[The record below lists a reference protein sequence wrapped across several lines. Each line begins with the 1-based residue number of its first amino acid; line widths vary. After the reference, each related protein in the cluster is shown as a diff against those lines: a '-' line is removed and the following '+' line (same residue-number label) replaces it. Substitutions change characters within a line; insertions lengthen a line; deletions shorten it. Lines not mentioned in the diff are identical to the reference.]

1 MAQTEKIEA
10 LNKYITDAKKALET
24 AKNSLRNNGLD
35 ALMKLVGRTF
45 S

>member
-1 MAQTEKIEA
+1 MAQTEQIEA
-10 LNKYITDAKKALET
+10 INKYITEATKALET